1 MEIEILINDNEEK
14 LNKEYKIQK
23 NDNNN
28 TDNNDDNN
36 KNDKND
42 FMEMYLRIENKS
54 LIQINELCF

>member
-28 TDNNDDNN
+28 TDNNIIIYINT
-36 KNDKND
+36 
-42 FMEMYLRIENKS
+42 S
-54 LIQINELCF
+54 LYY